1 MARERFIAVPDDKAL
16 RDDSRKK
23 GMVAGVSSGVALHA
37 ALAVASRPETAG
49 KMIVVLL
56 ADTGERYITS
66 ALFAA
71 DASTGRDAAQ
81 PSIAADRPQAAGGRI
96 AR

>member
-1 MARERFIAVPDDKAL
+1 MPDDKAL

-23 GMVAGVSSGVALHA
+23 GMVAGVSSGAALHA

-49 KMIVVLL
+49 KMTVVLL
-56 ADTGERYITS
+56 ADTGKRYITS

-71 DASTGRDAAQ
+71 DASTGAMPPNHLLQPTGRKRPAAE
-81 PSIAADRPQAAGGRI
+81 
-96 AR
+96 